1 MIELEGKRFNSDVMV
16 TIPGSYLRF
25 YLGHIKQPGRDGF
38 RPPCRLG
45 EVCRGAVPYWYERV
59 PGRVGDASETAFA
72 DGTRSRQNTCPVTLS
87 RTVYMTGNAANTL
100 ARRRGSGADVTLSG
114 DRQRQQDKQCAAHLR
129 QRHHFAIP

>member
-1 MIELEGKRFNSDVMV
+1 MELEGKRFNSDVIV

-25 YLGHIKQPGRDGF
+25 HPGHITVWERCIPT
-38 RPPCRLG
+38 PCRLG

-87 RTVYMTGNAANTL
+87 RTVYMNGNAA
-100 ARRRGSGADVTLSG
+100 
-114 DRQRQQDKQCAAHLR
+114 
-129 QRHHFAIP
+129 